1 MSESKGLQINWLGAS
16 GSALGAVTSAV
27 LLSTLG
33 AAGTLI
39 GAALGSL
46 IITVGG
52 AVYSYSLERAKT
64 GLEKTAVKVKYTGR
78 GNKSVGKNNAPISAT
93 SDRQN
98 VDDPTETVSMEA
110 GGEEPEATEKPRWQQ
125 TLRGLPWK
133 RIGLL
138 AGGLFVVT
146 MAIILVFELSTGRPV
161 SSYTG
166 GSSSDTTG
174 TTFSGLTGR
183 SGGTQDEEGPG
194 NQTPNNDNPE
204 QGPADQYNNP
214 QQGEQGN
221 DDVDQDQQQP
231 NEVPDNQNEPAPEPE
246 QEQPQQQNTP
256 QPQQPE
262 QPAPQQE
269 APEQAPAE

>member
-52 AVYSYSLERAKT
+52 AVYSYSLERAKS
-64 GLEKTAVKVKYTGR
+64 GLEKTAEKVKYSGR
-78 GNKSVGKNNAPISAT
+78 GNRTAAENNAPISAT
-93 SDRQN
+93 SDRRN
-98 VDDPTETVSMEA
+98 MEDPTQTASMQA
-110 GGEEPEATEKPRWQQ
+110 TGEEPEATEKPRWQQ

-138 AGGLFVVT
+138 AGGLFVLT

-161 SSYTG
+161 SSFTG

-174 TTFSGLTGR
+174 TTFSGLTGG
-183 SGGTQDEEGPG
+183 SAGTEDEEGPG
-194 NQTPNNDNPE
+194 SQTPNNDNPE

-214 QQGEQGN
+214 QQGEQDN
-221 DDVDQDQQQP
+221 DDVDQDQQQ
-231 NEVPDNQNEPAPEPE
+231 NEVPDNQNEPAPAPE

-256 QPQQPE
+256 QPQQPD
-262 QPAPQQE
+262 QPAPQQEE